1 MDFFN
6 RVSSIRIAWN
16 YIYAMKIAHFLFFL
30 TVLCCCACQK
40 TPPKLN
46 KYQETALYYLYNR
59 SLLSDTF
66 ARVLWQVP
74 VDFRGY
80 DSEEEQMYFLFKRHA
95 GRAKILQ
102 QLCLDT
108 AEVEF
113 APCETGV
120 CEFGGMSGQIDGY
133 YAFRTPVYNLKI
145 DSNQR
150 FDCNLKSHPFS
161 FSFKELVKEVDSNL
175 AYGFPAFMDLSA
187 YVGSG
192 VVSANVGAFVSKGQ
206 TDPLLRKLA
215 EEITRGANTAEEKYQ
230 KVLAFVSEQ
239 IAYSFED
246 YWYDSEITKRAHE
259 VLFSGEA
266 DCSGKSTL
274 MASMLEALNL
284 PYCLLYFDKHMNIG
298 VPGNFK
304 ADNAYHQDIEGTR
317 YFMAETT
324 VPGFIIGQS
333 LLANHE
339 ILDKVLFYQI
349 PSKGES
355 VINPE
360 NNRKVRLLNI
370 ENME

>member
-1 MDFFN
+1 
-6 RVSSIRIAWN
+6 
-16 YIYAMKIAHFLFFL
+16 
-30 TVLCCCACQK
+30 
-40 TPPKLN
+40 
-46 KYQETALYYLYNR
+46 
-59 SLLSDTF
+59 LLSDTF

-360 NNRKVRLLNI
+360 DNRKVPLLNI